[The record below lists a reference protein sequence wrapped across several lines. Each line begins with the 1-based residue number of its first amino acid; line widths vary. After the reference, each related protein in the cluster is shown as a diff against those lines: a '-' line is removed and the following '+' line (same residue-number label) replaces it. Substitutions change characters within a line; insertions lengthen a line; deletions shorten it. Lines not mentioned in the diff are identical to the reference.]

1 MNNEYFRSFL
11 DNDVKEMI
19 NKFKNRITRKKQ
31 KGGKDKLFP
40 HIIKDAQNSLHE
52 SIDKLFVREVETTRG
67 YETIHTYRLNVLD
80 DDDYNDLVSLFKEG
94 IKVHGTTVKPSPIH
108 NYKDF
113 KENNNLVPRYPKY
126 NIVQLLIMQNRDFT
140 DFLEYL
146 AHNHP
151 ELFELNHSIRTLY
164 TASEYLSPITEK
176 LIEILQNNGNL
187 IQSINTGSDSPFL
200 RLLHNDHSVNKI
212 IGGKKSNQPRII
224 ELMKLFIEKGANIN
238 DIDRTDSNALMLA
251 SEQGCEQVV
260 SYLLSKNFDINSS
273 KKRLT
278 YITPLYLAITNDHED
293 VVKIL
298 IEHKDPNNSISI
310 EDLAEEAKDRD
321 ITLKMLEILEKEIK
335 NRKMETLNDVVEQK
349 TGRDGT
355 DVTKN
360 IFSFVKS
367 FDSDSNATYG
377 GTKKELGVARKDRI
391 TAEWK
396 GKYRQPLKKK
406 RKTKRRKSLK
416 KKQRK
421 TMRKSRR

>member
-1 MNNEYFRSFL
+1 MN
-11 DNDVKEMI
+11 
-19 NKFKNRITRKKQ
+19 KNRITTKKQ
-31 KGGKDKLFP
+31 TGGKDKLFP
-40 HIIKDAQNSLHE
+40 HVIKDAQKSLHE

-67 YETIHTYRLNVLD
+67 YETRHSYRLNVLD

-146 AHNHP
+146 ALNHP

-238 DIDRTDSNALMLA
+238 DIDSTDSNALMLA

-310 EDLAEEAKDRD
+310 EDLAKEAKDRD

-335 NRKMETLNDVVEQK
+335 NRKMETLNEVVEQK

-355 DVTKN
+355 HVTKN
-360 IFSFVKS
+360 IYT
-367 FDSDSNATYG
+367 NGY
-377 GTKKELGVARKDRI
+377 TKK
-391 TAEWK
+391 
-396 GKYRQPLKKK
+396 
-406 RKTKRRKSLK
+406 
-416 KKQRK
+416 
-421 TMRKSRR
+421 